1 MHSPRI
7 LHNQVRLAYDFNLSL
22 PASLAHSKSKNAC
35 FRAAHSDLVVTF
47 ASIKG
52 ITAFVEIIKL
62 TTTFSLI
69 VRIFG
74 KAI

>member
-1 MHSPRI
+1 MHLRRI
-7 LHNQVRLAYDFNLSL
+7 LHNHVQPTYDFNLSL
-22 PASLAHSKSKNAC
+22 PASLPHSQSKNAC
-35 FRAAHSDLVVTF
+35 FRAANRDFVVTL

-62 TTTFSLI
+62 TTTLFLI
-69 VRIFG
+69 VIIFG